1 MSMTMYRD
9 RRAATIE
16 NNELRV
22 TVLEEGGHIA
32 EVFDK
37 QAGVNP
43 LWTPPWPSIE
53 PSTFD
58 RARHRVYGDGADA
71 KLLAGIMGH
80 NVCLDM
86 FGGPSPDELAA
97 GLTPHGEGSVAPYQI
112 DAGAAELTMRAILP
126 IAHIR
131 FERGMELHGRTVR
144 IRESIKSLL
153 AFDRAIGWTEHV
165 TLGPP
170 FLEKG
175 VTEFRASAARSRVFE
190 QAFGTGDCLSVG
202 ASFTWPTA
210 PRADGGEVDL
220 RRFTDAPRSSAYSA
234 HLMDERREHAFF
246 VAFHP
251 ATRLAFGYIWKR
263 ADFPWMGIW
272 EENGS
277 RANSPWN
284 AQTIARGMEFGV
296 SPMPESRRDMIDRGL
311 LFDAPTYRWLPANGR
326 LAVEYWVVMTG
337 GDTIPERLDWPG

>member
-1 MSMTMYRD
+1 
-9 RRAATIE
+9 
-16 NNELRV
+16 
-22 TVLEEGGHIA
+22 
-32 EVFDK
+32 
-37 QAGVNP
+37 
-43 LWTPPWPSIE
+43 
-53 PSTFD
+53 
-58 RARHRVYGDGADA
+58 
-71 KLLAGIMGH
+71 
-80 NVCLDM
+80 
-86 FGGPSPDELAA
+86 
-97 GLTPHGEGSVAPYQI
+97 
-112 DAGAAELTMRAILP
+112 MRAILP

-210 PRADGGEVDL
+210 PRAGGGEVDL

-326 LAVEYWVVMTG
+326 LAVEYWVVMMG
-337 GDTIPERLDWPG
+337 VDTIPERLDWPG